1 VKAASGLAQGR
12 QPDAALAARAV
23 ELAMDRAGLS
33 HPTAVL
39 LYLTSEFAADPQPA
53 ISAAARAAGCLQV
66 AGCTAAGVFTEEDWV
81 LDAPAAAALALGGG
95 CGLHPTHDSPGETL
109 TFAAPNALDLHWLT
123 AGNPRY
129 GGVSGDATGQGPY
142 SVWSGARVQTAGRT
156 EMHIKGARLR
166 IGISQGVRLLSKPAP
181 IDTVRGHDLHG
192 LGGEPALAT
201 LVREL
206 PLSSRAPARI
216 PTHLLMAGLPYGEPE
231 GALEAG
237 RYHLLPVVGVNPE
250 DKSVT
255 IAGSLEP
262 GQSLFWALRHPQ
274 AAVQDMEAMI
284 RRLPEPAPE
293 DPGKPDFA
301 LMFPCIGRGPWFYG
315 GQDKDI
321 QTVKRHF
328 PGLPLLGFY
337 GNGEIAH
344 LDGANRLLQ
353 YSTVLVLG
361 QGMEEADV

>member
-1 VKAASGLAQGR
+1 MKAATGLAQGR

-23 ELAMDRAGLS
+23 ELAMDRADLR

-39 LYLTSEFAADPQPA
+39 LYLTSEFATDPQPA

-81 LDAPAAAALALGGG
+81 LDAPAAAALVLGGG
-95 CGLHPTHDSPGETL
+95 CGLHPTHGTAGETL
-109 TFAAPNALDLHWLT
+109 TFAAPNALDMHWLT
-123 AGNPRY
+123 TGNPRF

-142 SVWSGARVQTAGRT
+142 SVWSGARVQSAGRT
-156 EMHIKGARLR
+156 EMRINGAHLR

-181 IDTVRGHDLHG
+181 IETVSGHDLHT
-192 LGGEPALAT
+192 LGGEPALTT

-216 PTHLLMAGLPYGEPE
+216 PTHLLMAGLPFGELE
-231 GALEAG
+231 GALEEG
-237 RYHLLPVVGVNPE
+237 RYHLLPVVGVNPD

-255 IAGSLEP
+255 VAGSLTP

-274 AAVQDMEAMI
+274 AAEQDMEAMLH
-284 RRLPEPAPE
+284 RLQGRAPDE
-293 DPGKPDFA
+293 AGEPDFA

-315 GQDKDI
+315 GQDRDI
-321 QTVKRHF
+321 QALKRHF

-361 QGMEEADV
+361 QGMEAADV